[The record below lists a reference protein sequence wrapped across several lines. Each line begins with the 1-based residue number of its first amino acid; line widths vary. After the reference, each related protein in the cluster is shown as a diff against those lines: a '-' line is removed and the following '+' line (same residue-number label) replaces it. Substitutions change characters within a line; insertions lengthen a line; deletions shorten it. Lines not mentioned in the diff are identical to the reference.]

1 MSSAVMGE
9 SWASSAIR
17 QVLPGSDARTSA
29 LQAPSGPRTS
39 ISAWAPAAR
48 AAVDSSSF
56 SMWWARVSSAS
67 AQLGACGA
75 WAKNR
80 RPCRETLP
88 CIGWW
93 HSSHVSGAGG
103 RAFHTAAQVCPH
115 PRSGRCATFKQM
127 ITSRELAGSFTPSD
141 EAIAWARDNTATDP
155 HLLALAVWLK
165 SYQRL
170 GYFPK
175 LDEVP
180 EIVVG
185 K

>member
-1 MSSAVMGE
+1 
-9 SWASSAIR
+9 
-17 QVLPGSDARTSA
+17 
-29 LQAPSGPRTS
+29 
-39 ISAWAPAAR
+39 
-48 AAVDSSSF
+48 
-56 SMWWARVSSAS
+56 
-67 AQLGACGA
+67 
-75 WAKNR
+75 
-80 RPCRETLP
+80 
-88 CIGWW
+88 
-93 HSSHVSGAGG
+93 
-103 RAFHTAAQVCPH
+103 
-115 PRSGRCATFKQM
+115 M